1 MPKITALIHTH
12 NDAQRLGRALESLR
26 PCDEVLVIDH
36 DSQDETEK
44 VARAHGANVKR
55 AVSGVSPG
63 AYLVDASNDWL
74 LVLLP
79 SEALSETLEAT
90 LFEWKERDHEAT
102 AVFALSLREENETG
116 GWNSLGAH
124 TRLVNRNTVNW
135 TADLPADMPGAEVE
149 VLEGDLLRF
158 RNP

>member
-1 MPKITALIHTH
+1 
-12 NDAQRLGRALESLR
+12 
-26 PCDEVLVIDH
+26 
-36 DSQDETEK
+36 
-44 VARAHGANVKR
+44 
-55 AVSGVSPG
+55 
-63 AYLVDASNDWL
+63 VDASNDWL

-102 AVFALSLREENETG
+102 AVFALRLREENETG